1 MTIEEIFKQATAND
15 VISEL
20 KSCRFIPQ
28 PDVESAEKALNPVNH
43 DINNVILRPDKRVQV
58 NDDNNAD
65 SAQKVITTDGESTNY
80 KTVKV
85 ARVALALQR
94 LIIKRAVSFCFGNE
108 PLYNATPMNDNE
120 TMIADALKRILHDVK
135 SKSLNRKIGRSI
147 FGYKECAEY

>member
-1 MTIEEIFKQATAND
+1 MTIEEIFKLATAND

-28 PDVESAEKALNPVNH
+28 PDVEAANKALNIKLH
-43 DINNVILRPDKRVQV
+43 DINNPVMRPDKRVQV

-80 KTVKV
+80 TTVKV

-108 PLYNATPMNDNE
+108 ALYNATPMNDYE
-120 TMIADALKRILHDVK
+120 AMIADALKRI
-135 SKSLNRKIGRSI
+135 
-147 FGYKECAEY
+147 